1 MSVSKSSDGKTII
14 RVQLSDQRNKQM
26 IEDDKDRN
34 RLSNNKRTQ
43 EEERRKPQQIKERNT
58 KNTKQI
64 RKPITIRKQ
73 NSKAGER

>member
-1 MSVSKSSDGKTII
+1 MGKTII
-14 RVQLSDQRNKQM
+14 GAQLSDQRNKQM
-26 IEDDKDRN
+26 SEDDKDRN

-43 EEERRKPQQIKERNT
+43 EEERRKPRQIKEGNTRNPR
-58 KNTKQI
+58 QI